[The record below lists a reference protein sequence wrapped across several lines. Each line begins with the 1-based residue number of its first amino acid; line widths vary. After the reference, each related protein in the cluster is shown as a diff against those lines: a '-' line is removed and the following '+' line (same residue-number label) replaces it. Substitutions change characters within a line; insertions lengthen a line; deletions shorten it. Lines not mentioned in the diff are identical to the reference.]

1 MYKYN
6 YLIET
11 VSPLDEL
18 ERLRLSLILI
28 DIMRLIHP
36 EESPRVTEEET
47 SEVVN

>member
-28 DIMRLIHP
+28 DIMRLIQP
-36 EESPRVTEEET
+36 NASPRVTEEET